1 MNKQS
6 LITLAAT
13 SLLVTSGLAHADKTD
28 HQGLYVGAG
37 YGLLKVDGNEDFDKE
52 DNSVNAYAGV
62 QFNQILSAEAGY
74 IDFGSYGNDVFSSAV
89 DGYTLA
95 LKAGIPVHDKV
106 TLYARGGQL
115 WWQSDLSATDD
126 KQDLDGED
134 FFYGIGASFAL
145 SNSWDLRLEYTRY
158 DLEFER
164 DEIGILA
171 EVDDFDTE
179 VDQAGIALQYT
190 F

>member
-1 MNKQS
+1 M
-6 LITLAAT
+6 
-13 SLLVTSGLAHADKTD
+13 
-28 HQGLYVGAG
+28 
-37 YGLLKVDGNEDFDKE
+37 
-52 DNSVNAYAGV
+52 
-62 QFNQILSAEAGY
+62 
-74 IDFGSYGNDVFSSAV
+74 

-115 WWQSDLSATDD
+115 WWESDLSATDD
-126 KQDLDGED
+126 NQDLDGED
-134 FFYGIGASFAL
+134 FFYGVGASFAL
-145 SNSWDLRLEYTRY
+145 SNSWDVRLEYTRY

-179 VDQAGIALQYT
+179 VDHAGIALQYT